1 MGVAHSVGSSARTQP
16 AATDRT
22 EKGPVSFYSVKP
34 AGASSLKRTLAQRE
48 TTSGCSKA
56 TQTTTLKNAFMECP
70 FVGVIRTAIVSH
82 ATPLNFPSGGD
93 CAYFI
98 TLERD

>member
-1 MGVAHSVGSSARTQP
+1 MGVAHSGGSSARTRP

-56 TQTTTLKNAFMECP
+56 TQTTTLKNAFMSNAPNCSRRV
-70 FVGVIRTAIVSH
+70 FLI
-82 ATPLNFPSGGD
+82 PLKPPV
-93 CAYFI
+93 A
-98 TLERD
+98 